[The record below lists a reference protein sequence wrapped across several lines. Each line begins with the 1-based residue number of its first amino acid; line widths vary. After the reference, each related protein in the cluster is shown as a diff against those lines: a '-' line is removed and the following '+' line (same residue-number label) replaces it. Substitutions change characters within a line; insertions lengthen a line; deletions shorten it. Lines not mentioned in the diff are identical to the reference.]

1 MVGDS
6 AVDVATAR
14 AANVPVIA
22 VSYGYRSVGAPE
34 LGADRLIDQ
43 LSEVPAAAKALLD
56 SR

>member
-1 MVGDS
+1 
-6 AVDVATAR
+6 
-14 AANVPVIA
+14 VIA